1 MTGFRR
7 VGVFCGARSARQEYL
22 DLARETGRWLGRR
35 RVGLVYGGGGTGLM
49 GAVAEGALLA
59 GSYVTGV
66 VPHHLLSLEG
76 RQPPGVE
83 LMVVATMH
91 ERKALMYQLSDAFVV
106 LPGGLGTADE
116 LMEIATWAK
125 LGLHSKPVFVVNH
138 GGFFDGLLAWL
149 DVAVGE
155 RMMTAG
161 DRSLIRDVPS
171 LHALDGCFSPDV
183 PVPVAGL
190 APGVPG

>member
-7 VGVFCGARSARQEYL
+7 VGVFCGARPARQEYL

-49 GAVAEGALLA
+49 GAVAEGALLT

-149 DVAVGE
+149 DLAVGE
-155 RMMTAG
+155 RMMTAA

-171 LHALDGCFSPDV
+171 LDALDGCFSPDL
-183 PVPVAGL
+183 PVPVAGA
-190 APGVPG
+190 APGLPR